1 MSKKKIGVILMQK
14 RFLIISLFFMA
25 ILFSACSTKQGE
37 ILLAKYEKGNVTI
50 GEFEKAYAKNSGGFD
65 AAKDDSLEQ
74 YQKFLDLYVNFKLK
88 IKDAYERGYDKNYE
102 MTAELDDYKKKVGVS
117 YLLDKEL
124 VEPSIKRLYEQ
135 RRLELRVSHIMIRPD
150 STGDEGAKEKAT
162 AVLKRVL
169 AGESFDSLANEFSAD
184 QYSKPKGGDIYY
196 ITAGLVVPEFEDAAY
211 KTEVGKVYPEVVKTR
226 FGYHIIKV
234 TERRERIPSIRA
246 SHILITF
253 ANEAGVSDT
262 LTAFQKIDSIKMA
275 LKNGA
280 DFAKL
285 AEEYSKDPG
294 SAKKGGDLDFFSRRV
309 MVKEFDEAA
318 FNLKVGEVSDI
329 VKTNYG
335 YHLIKQTDKK
345 SYPGFDE
352 EKEEL
357 KKIYKQTRYNAD
369 NDTLLNFYKTKYNF
383 KPSEIGIERIHA
395 ANDSIKVGSDY
406 FESKLQTNFGKT
418 EVFRLNGQ
426 VFNLDTVINKILT
439 QAEYMNKVITRE
451 VLKEAANKISGELAL
466 EIETLSMDN
475 RYPEYAELME
485 EYRNGIFIF
494 KLQEEEIWNKINVDD
509 AKLEEHFNK
518 SKEKYNWTDRVAF
531 TEIFSRKDSIIQV
544 CKDLLKQGIDFD
556 SLAVKYTERAGMKS
570 KGGKYMLMDAAS
582 SQLSKEAYKLDQ
594 PGDVSSSIANA
605 NGFSLI
611 KLDQKEAA
619 RPKTFEEAKAEVSGS
634 FQEEESKRLENA
646 YNASLRAKYKPEIK
660 KEELS
665 KVFKSE

>member
-1 MSKKKIGVILMQK
+1 MQK

-226 FGYHIIKV
+226 YGYHIIKV

>member
-1 MSKKKIGVILMQK
+1 MQK

>member
-1 MSKKKIGVILMQK
+1 MQK

-309 MVKEFDEAA
+309 MVKEFDEGA

>member
-1 MSKKKIGVILMQK
+1 MQK

-211 KTEVGKVYPEVVKTR
+211 KTEDGKVYPEVVKTR

>member
-1 MSKKKIGVILMQK
+1 MRK
-14 RFLIISLFFMA
+14 FLLIFSLFSVVIF
-25 ILFSACSTKQGE
+25 FSACSPKHGE
-37 ILLAKYEKGNVTI
+37 ILLAKFDKGNITL
-50 GEFEKAYAKNSGGFD
+50 GEFEKAYAKNSGGLD

-74 YQKFLDLYVNFKLK
+74 YQKFLDLYLNFRLK
-88 IKDAYERGYDKNYE
+88 IKDAYERGYDKNPDLL
-102 MTAELDDYKKKVGVS
+102 AELNDYKKKVGVS

-124 VEPSIKRLYEQ
+124 VEPSVKKLYEQ
-135 RRLELRVSHIMIRPD
+135 RKVELRVSHIMIRPD
-150 STGDEGAKEKAT
+150 STGDEGAKEKAN

-169 AGESFDSLANEFSAD
+169 AGESFDSLVNEFSAD
-184 QYSKPKGGDIYY
+184 QYSKAKGGDIYY

-211 KTEVGKVYPEVVKTR
+211 KTEVGKVYPEAVKTR

-234 TERRERIPSIRA
+234 TEKRERIPSIRA

-253 ANEAGVSDT
+253 ANEAGASDT
-262 LTAFQKIDSIKMA
+262 VAAFQKIDSIKTA

-285 AEEYSKDPG
+285 AEEFSKDPG

-335 YHLIKQTDKK
+335 YHLIKQTERKPYP
-345 SYPGFDE
+345 SYED

-357 KKIYKQTRYNAD
+357 KKIYKQTRYNAEY
-369 NDTLLNFYKTKYNF
+369 DTLLNFYKNKYNF
-383 KPSEIGIERIHA
+383 KLSEIGIESIHA
-395 ANDSIKVGSDY
+395 ANDSIKVGPDY
-406 FESKLQTNFGKT
+406 FESKLKSDFGKT
-418 EVFRLNGQ
+418 EVFRLNGE
-426 VFNLDTVINKILT
+426 VFNLDAVLDKILT
-439 QAEYMNKVITRE
+439 QAEFMNKVITRE
-451 VLKEAANKISGELAL
+451 VLKEAANKISGDLAL
-466 EIETLSMDN
+466 ETETLAMDS

-485 EYRNGIFIF
+485 EYKNGIFIF
-494 KLQEEEIWNKINVDD
+494 KLQEEEIWNKIKIDD

-518 SKEKYNWTDRVAF
+518 TKEKYNWNDRVAF
-531 TEIFSRKDSIIQV
+531 TEIFARKDSIIQV
-544 CKDLLKQGIDFD
+544 CKDLLKQGTNFD

-570 KGGKYMLMDAAS
+570 KGGKYEMMDATS
-582 SQLSKEAYKLDQ
+582 SQISKEAYKLENT
-594 PGDVSSSIANA
+594 GDVSASIANA
-605 NGFSLI
+605 NGYSLI
-611 KLDQKEAA
+611 KLDRKEAA

-634 FQEEESKRLENA
+634 FQEDESKRLENA
-646 YNASLRAKYKPEIK
+646 YNESLRSKYKPEIK

>member
-1 MSKKKIGVILMQK
+1 
-14 RFLIISLFFMA
+14 
-25 ILFSACSTKQGE
+25 
-37 ILLAKYEKGNVTI
+37 
-50 GEFEKAYAKNSGGFD
+50 
-65 AAKDDSLEQ
+65 
-74 YQKFLDLYVNFKLK
+74 
-88 IKDAYERGYDKNYE
+88 
-102 MTAELDDYKKKVGVS
+102 
-117 YLLDKEL
+117 
-124 VEPSIKRLYEQ
+124 
-135 RRLELRVSHIMIRPD
+135 
-150 STGDEGAKEKAT
+150 
-162 AVLKRVL
+162 
-169 AGESFDSLANEFSAD
+169 
-184 QYSKPKGGDIYY
+184 
-196 ITAGLVVPEFEDAAY
+196 
-211 KTEVGKVYPEVVKTR
+211 
-226 FGYHIIKV
+226 
-234 TERRERIPSIRA
+234 
-246 SHILITF
+246 
-253 ANEAGVSDT
+253 
-262 LTAFQKIDSIKMA
+262 
-275 LKNGA
+275 